1 MRSTDHEA
9 PFLSRWSAVFG
20 AGFPVSAAKSTLGKE
35 GDPCRR
41 ESKSTKST
49 NEGGIG
55 GFWIPQHRKK
65 LIRTPHH
72 RKKSWRNTDTA
83 YIFRFTMINIYYIN
97 FSELQGFLLLWEHDI
112 FTCEDKFDIFTCEDN
127 NDIVCAITF
136 TKFNCRTN
144 LNSFLCERNIFDDC
158 SETFGNLRQSS
169 AIFGDLRKMIGN
181 VRMSFGHCSENFEK
195 SSKIFGK
202 CSEMFGKLLTF
213 PWCCCLY
220 NKQNITCPRVDTSF
234 IFECSTRR

>member
-127 NDIVCAITF
+127 NNIVCAITF

-169 AIFGDLRKMIGN
+169 AIFGKWSEMFVWASDTVRRILKNLRKSSEN
-181 VRMSFGHCSENFEK
+181 VRKCSEN
-195 SSKIFGK
+195 
-202 CSEMFGKLLTF
+202 C
-213 PWCCCLY
+213 
-220 NKQNITCPRVDTSF
+220 
-234 IFECSTRR
+234 